1 MAHERINWD
10 VTQSKETVKG
20 GFLLKFYI
28 ASKLENAELVS
39 SVAEVL
45 KSLGWKHTYD
55 WTVHGS
61 VQGEGEARLT
71 EVAEYELNGVR
82 KADIVIVLLPGGR
95 GTHVELGA
103 ALALGKRVYIW
114 AETDEYFLHDERTCV
129 FYWDSWVTRVVGDI
143 ELLIQTLNPGKKGV
157 AYG

>member
-1 MAHERINWD
+1 MTLFNTTHF
-10 VTQSKETVKG
+10 KETVKG

-114 AETDEYFLHDERTCV
+114 AETNEYFLHDERTCV
-129 FYWDSWVTRVVGDI
+129 FYWNNRVTRVVGDI
-143 ELLIQTLNPGKKGV
+143 KLLIEVLIPGEMGV

>member
-1 MAHERINWD
+1 M
-10 VTQSKETVKG
+10 
-20 GFLLKFYI
+20 KFYI
-28 ASKLENAELVS
+28 ASKLENAATVS
-39 SVAEVL
+39 YLAAVL
-45 KSLGWKHTYD
+45 KEKFGWEHTYD

-114 AETDEYFLHDERTCV
+114 AETNEYFLHDERTCV
-129 FYWDSWVTRVVGDI
+129 FYWNNRVTRVVGDI
-143 ELLIQTLNPGKKGV
+143 KLLIEVLIPGEMGV
-157 AYG
+157 AYD